1 MGTGIIAAIP
11 IIFTSQERS
20 SIKEKNFTQGFFNNY
35 NVEEED
41 GRKYYTIKK
50 ELLLN
55 NYKSFLIEFY
65 NLISEDI
72 INEFELDNIPE
83 MDTLDEFEKVFDKK
97 TRKNSELLIYKE
109 PYAFSV
115 IGCRCIEYWIF
126 YSGSY
131 KAYLEEYTTLA
142 HFESVLAKTMKNPL
156 ANAIKFG
163 IFG

>member
-20 SIKEKNFTQGFFNNY
+20 SIKEKNFTHGFFNNY
-35 NVEEED
+35 NVEED
-41 GRKYYTIKK
+41 GKKYYTIKK

-65 NLISEDI
+65 NLIGEDI
-72 INEFELDNIPE
+72 INEFELDDIPE

-97 TRKNSELLIYKE
+97 FRNNSTLLIYKE

-115 IGCRCIEYWIF
+115 LGCLCIHYWIF